1 MNIFETH
8 QCTLFLSLCFTNCSY
23 EADHLFMF
31 DKIHKICPPLNTWNG
46 WSSFQE
52 VCFQRQWE
60 EKGWEAAWWAKCSEF
75 CCHLDPGDP
84 FTPLPSAAITR
95 SVQPYP
101 CLLHDMK
108 RKPCN
113 QTRGGQ
119 TWQRSVVEKGKSR
132 IRRPGPVSTN
142 REYVA
147 TKKNQ
152 NKTKHQTFIS
162 LS

>member
-1 MNIFETH
+1 MVINYHFGDHIMNIFERH

-23 EADHLFMF
+23 EADDLFMF

-52 VCFQRQWE
+52 VCFQRQRE
-60 EKGWEAAWWAKCSEF
+60 EKGWAAAWWAKRSEF

-113 QTRGGQ
+113 QNEG
-119 TWQRSVVEKGKSR
+119 RSDLAEKSCGKR
-132 IRRPGPVSTN
+132 QV
-142 REYVA
+142 
-147 TKKNQ
+147 KNQ
-152 NKTKHQTFIS
+152 KTWTIFH
-162 LS
+162 